1 MKSKKFPNVFGKI
14 CLKKK
19 LTDSCQPSNSGLL
32 LLPRVFTALF
42 QIFSFHVDQNAM

>member
-19 LTDSCQPSNSGLL
+19 FTDSCQPSNSGLL
-32 LLPRVFTALF
+32 LLPPVFYCF
-42 QIFSFHVDQNAM
+42 ISNFSFHVDQNAM